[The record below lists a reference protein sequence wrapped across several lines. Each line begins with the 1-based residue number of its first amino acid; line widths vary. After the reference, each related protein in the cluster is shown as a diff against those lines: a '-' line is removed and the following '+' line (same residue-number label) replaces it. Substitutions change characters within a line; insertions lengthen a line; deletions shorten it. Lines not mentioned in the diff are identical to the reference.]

1 MLSEWGTSSLMQI
14 KVISLNN
21 TECFCPVITVPGY
34 HALWMGQVLPY
45 ADLLQAVD
53 LQGHEGHVVPGQ
65 LPVQHPLKGQLRNSS
80 DPFARL
86 SSSERTPLIWH
97 LLYLPNTWASSENES
112 LKIIRNRVE
121 FIINLKPFLSMNC
134 PQSLNVIVFLAHLVL
149 CIILYNAQSP
159 LRSARC
165 PTMLKWN

>member
-1 MLSEWGTSSLMQI
+1 
-14 KVISLNN
+14 
-21 TECFCPVITVPGY
+21 
-34 HALWMGQVLPY
+34 MGQVLPY

-80 DPFARL
+80 DLVTPFARL
-86 SSSERTPLIWH
+86 STSERTPLIN
-97 LLYLPNTWASSENES
+97 LPKTWASSENES

-134 PQSLNVIVFLAHLVL
+134 PQSLSVIVFLARLVL
-149 CIILYNAQSP
+149 CIIS
-159 LRSARC
+159 
-165 PTMLKWN
+165 TMLKVKFKTHKYFVKNLLPCSLYLCLLLSAVSPKPLPLNPSLI